1 MTSRLLVDKIEGKT
15 TSGTVQMPKGHVLQ
29 TIASNSDT
37 RFTSSSTSW
46 VDTGLFSLTFPN
58 NLQSGSKVLARIH
71 VTIGEVANN
80 NWSNRVSLSI
90 FENTTNKGSDSY
102 GMVNGNAHHQG
113 TDWTVYEVNRLTGE
127 EMFTPSVL
135 NGTYKLYFKSNSGF
149 ERVVGMSSNT
159 GTHNPT
165 GKTQVILQEIAQ

>member
-1 MTSRLLVDKIEGKT
+1 MSTLSVDTIQGKT
-15 TSGTVQMPKGHVLQ
+15 TASTVKMPQGHVIQ

-37 RFTSSSTSW
+37 RFASSSTSW

-90 FENTTNKGSDSY
+90 FENTTNKGSDDY

-165 GKTQVILQEIAQ
+165 GKTQIILQEIAQ

>member
-1 MTSRLLVDKIEGKT
+1 MSTLKVDTIQGKT
-15 TSGTVQMPKGHVLQ
+15 TAGTVKMPAGHVIQ

-37 RFTSSSTSW
+37 RFASSSTSW

-58 NLQSGSKVLARIH
+58 NLQTGSKVLARIH
-71 VTIGEVANN
+71 ATIGEAGDSA
-80 NWSNRVSLSI
+80 WSNRVSLSI
-90 FENTTNKGSDSY
+90 FENTTNKGSDDY
-102 GMVNGNAHHQG
+102 GMVNGNAQHQG
-113 TDWTVYEVNRLTGE
+113 TSYTVYEINRLTGE

-135 NGTYKLYFKSNSGF
+135 DGTYKLYFKSQSGF
-149 ERVVGMSSNT
+149 ERVVGMSQNT